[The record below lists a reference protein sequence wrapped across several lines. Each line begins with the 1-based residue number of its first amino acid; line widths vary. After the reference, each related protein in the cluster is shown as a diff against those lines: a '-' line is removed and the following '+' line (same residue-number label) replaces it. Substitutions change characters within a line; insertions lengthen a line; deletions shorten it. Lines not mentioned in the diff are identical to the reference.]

1 MISLPFTLHC
11 LPSAMLFA
19 SVVIFVVLI
28 FDNERAMSKEE
39 YIVPG
44 FKAGGVAAG
53 IRYQGRPDLALIIS
67 EVSAPAAGV
76 FTTNKVQAAPVIL
89 SRSHLTSNRAR
100 AIVVNSG
107 IANACTGEV
116 GLQRA
121 QATAHI
127 VAEAIGC
134 PIHEVLVA
142 STGVIGMDLPYE
154 PVANYLPRLV
164 SAVRADG
171 WLDAARA
178 IMTTDT
184 VPKIHMVK
192 SQLQNRPFTVLG
204 IAKGAGMIYPDMA
217 TLLSFVATDV
227 AISGEAL
234 QALVREETDRSFNR
248 ITVDGDTSTN
258 DTLFV
263 LANGLAGNQAIRN
276 LDSSDGERFRESLGE
291 VLLNLAKMIVAD
303 GEGATKF
310 VEITVKG
317 CSSRAAALLAARTI
331 SNSPLVKTA
340 FFGEDANWGRVLAAL
355 GRAGIDFDLQ
365 QVDLFFNG
373 VKLVENGLAVG
384 EEAEA
389 RVTEILKKS
398 SFSLTIDL
406 GQGKAEETVYTC
418 DFSLDYVKI
427 NANYRS

>member
-1 MISLPFTLHC
+1 MTDDKTNG
-11 LPSAMLFA
+11 A
-19 SVVIFVVLI
+19 
-28 FDNERAMSKEE
+28 DQYR
-39 YIVPG
+39 VPG
-44 FKAGGVAAG
+44 FKAGAVAAG
-53 IRYQGRPDLALIIS
+53 IRYQGRPDLALIVS
-67 EVSAPAAGV
+67 EVSATAAGV

-89 SRSHLTSNRAR
+89 SRSHLTANRAR

-121 QATAHI
+121 QATAHK

-134 PIHEVLVA
+134 PNHEVLVA

-154 PVANYLPRLV
+154 PVANYLPQLV

-171 WLDAARA
+171 WLEAARA

-184 VPKIHMVK
+184 VPKIHMV
-192 SQLQNRPFTVLG
+192 QGLLQNRPFTVLG
-204 IAKGAGMIYPDMA
+204 IAKGAGMIYPNMA
-217 TLLSFVATDV
+217 TLLAFVATDA

-234 QALVREETDRSFNR
+234 QALVRAETDRSFNR

-263 LANGLAGNQAIRN
+263 LANGFAGNETIRN
-276 LDSSDGERFRESLGE
+276 MNSSDGERFREALGE

-310 VEITVKG
+310 VKITVKG
-317 CSSRAAALLAARTI
+317 GSNKAAALLAARTV
-331 SNSPLVKTA
+331 SNSSLVKTA

-355 GRAGIDFDLQ
+355 GRAGIDFEPQ
-365 QVDLFFNG
+365 RVDLYFNG

-389 RVTEILKKS
+389 QVTEILKES

>member
-1 MISLPFTLHC
+1 MNNDKIP
-11 LPSAMLFA
+11 PP
-19 SVVIFVVLI
+19 
-28 FDNERAMSKEE
+28 E
-39 YIVPG
+39 YFIVPG
-44 FKAGGVAAG
+44 FKAGAVAAG
-53 IRYQGRPDLALIIS
+53 IRYQGRPDLALIVS
-67 EVSAPAAGV
+67 EVTAAAAGV
-76 FTTNKVQAAPVIL
+76 FTTNKVQAAPVLL
-89 SRSHLTSNRAR
+89 SRSHLSGNRAR

-121 QATAHI
+121 QTTAHM

-142 STGVIGMDLPYE
+142 STGVIGMDLPLE
-154 PVANYLPRLV
+154 PLANYLPKLV
-164 SAVRADG
+164 SAVRGDG
-171 WLDAARA
+171 WFEAARA

-192 SQLQNRPFTVLG
+192 DLLQDRPFTVVG

-217 TLLSFVATDV
+217 TLLSFVVTDA
-227 AISGEAL
+227 AISPEAL

-263 LANGLAGNQAIRN
+263 LANGLAGNRPIKK
-276 LDSSDGERFRESLGE
+276 LDSSDGERLRWALGE
-291 VLLNLAKMIVAD
+291 VLLTLAKMIVAD

-317 CSSRAAALLAARTI
+317 GSSKSAVLLAARTV

-340 FFGEDANWGRVLAAL
+340 LFGEDANWGRILAAL
-355 GRAGIDFDLQ
+355 GRAGIDFDPQ
-365 QVDLFFNG
+365 QVQLFFNG
-373 VKLVENGLAVG
+373 VKLVENGLTLG
-384 EEAEA
+384 QEAETQ
-389 RVTEILKKS
+389 VIEILKQS
-398 SFSLTIDL
+398 SFSITIDL

-418 DFSLDYVKI
+418 DLSLDYVKI

>member
-1 MISLPFTLHC
+1 M
-11 LPSAMLFA
+11 
-19 SVVIFVVLI
+19 
-28 FDNERAMSKEE
+28 DNEE
-39 YIVPG
+39 YTVPG
-44 FKAGGVAAG
+44 FKAGAVAAG
-53 IRYQGRPDLALIIS
+53 IRYQGRPDLALIMS
-67 EVSAPAAGV
+67 EVPAAAAGV
-76 FTTNKVQAAPVIL
+76 FTTNKVQAAPVLL
-89 SRSHLTSNRAR
+89 SRSHLTGNRAR

-107 IANACTGEV
+107 IANACTGEA

-127 VAEAIGC
+127 VSETIGC
-134 PIHEVLVA
+134 PINEVLVA
-142 STGVIGMDLPYE
+142 STGVIGMDLPLE
-154 PVANYLPRLV
+154 PLANYLPKLI
-164 SAVRADG
+164 SAIRNDG
-171 WLDAARA
+171 WFDAARA

-184 VPKIHMVK
+184 VPKIHMV
-192 SQLQNRPFTVLG
+192 QGLLQNRPFTVLG
-204 IAKGAGMIYPDMA
+204 IAKGAGMIYPNMA
-217 TLLSFVATDV
+217 TLLAFVATDA

-234 QALVREETDRSFNR
+234 QALVRAETDRSFNR

-263 LANGLAGNQAIRN
+263 LANGFAGNETIRN
-276 LDSSDGERFRESLGE
+276 MNSSDGERFREALGE
-291 VLLNLAKMIVAD
+291 VLLKLAKMIVAD

-310 VEITVKG
+310 VKITVKG
-317 CSSRAAALLAARTI
+317 GPNKAAALLAARTV
-331 SNSPLVKTA
+331 SNSSLVKTA

-355 GRAGIDFDLQ
+355 GRAGIDFEPQ
-365 QVDLFFNG
+365 RVDLYFNG

-389 RVTEILKKS
+389 QVTEILKES

>member
-1 MISLPFTLHC
+1 MKKDKTPPPEDF
-11 LPSAMLFA
+11 
-19 SVVIFVVLI
+19 
-28 FDNERAMSKEE
+28 
-39 YIVPG
+39 IVPG
-44 FKAGGVAAG
+44 FKAGAVAAG
-53 IRYQGRPDLALIIS
+53 IRYQGRPDLALIVS
-67 EVSAPAAGV
+67 EVTAAAAGV
-76 FTTNKVQAAPVIL
+76 FTTNKVQAAPVLL
-89 SRSHLTSNRAR
+89 SRSHLSGNRAR

-121 QATAHI
+121 QTTAHM

-142 STGVIGMDLPYE
+142 STGVIGMDLPLE
-154 PVANYLPRLV
+154 PLANYLPKLV
-164 SAVRADG
+164 SAVRGDG
-171 WLDAARA
+171 WFEAARA

-192 SQLQNRPFTVLG
+192 DLLQEGPFTVLG

-217 TLLSFVATDV
+217 TLLSFVVTDA
-227 AISGEAL
+227 AISPEAL

-263 LANGLAGNQAIRN
+263 LANGLAGNRPIKK
-276 LDSSDGERFRESLGE
+276 LDSSDGERLRWALGE
-291 VLLNLAKMIVAD
+291 VLLTLAKMIVAD

-317 CSSRAAALLAARTI
+317 GSSKSAVLLAARTV

-340 FFGEDANWGRVLAAL
+340 LFGEDANWGRILAAL
-355 GRAGIDFDLQ
+355 GRAGIDFDPQ
-365 QVDLFFNG
+365 QVQLFFNG
-373 VKLVENGLAVG
+373 VKLVENGLTLG
-384 EEAEA
+384 QEAETQ
-389 RVTEILKKS
+389 VIEILKQS
-398 SFSLTIDL
+398 SFSITIDL

-418 DFSLDYVKI
+418 DLSLDYVKI

>member
-1 MISLPFTLHC
+1 MTNNTIP
-11 LPSAMLFA
+11 PPED
-19 SVVIFVVLI
+19 FV
-28 FDNERAMSKEE
+28 
-39 YIVPG
+39 VPG
-44 FKAGGVAAG
+44 FKAGAVAAG

-67 EVSAPAAGV
+67 EVAAVAAGV
-76 FTTNKVQAAPVIL
+76 FTTNKVQAAPVLL
-89 SRSHLTSNRAR
+89 SRSHLTGNRAR

-121 QATAHI
+121 QATAHM
-127 VAEAIGC
+127 VAEATGC

-142 STGVIGMDLPYE
+142 STGVIGMDLPLE
-154 PVANYLPRLV
+154 PVANYVPKLV
-164 SAVRADG
+164 SAVRGDG

-192 SQLQNRPFTVLG
+192 ALLQDRPFTVLG
-204 IAKGAGMIYPDMA
+204 IAKGAGMINPDMA
-217 TLLSFVATDV
+217 TLLSFVATDA
-227 AISGEAL
+227 AISPEAL

-263 LANGLAGNQAIRN
+263 LANGLAGNRPIRN
-276 LDSSDGERFRESLGE
+276 LDSSDGERLRWALGE

-317 CSSRAAALLAARTI
+317 GSSKAAALLAARTV

-340 FFGEDANWGRVLAAL
+340 LFGEDANWGRILAAL
-355 GRAGIDFDLQ
+355 GRAGIDFDPQ
-365 QVDLFFNG
+365 QVQLFFNG

-384 EEAEA
+384 QEAE
-389 RVTEILKKS
+389 TEVSDILRQS
-398 SFSLTIDL
+398 SFSITIDL

-418 DFSLDYVKI
+418 DLSLDYVRI

>member
-1 MISLPFTLHC
+1 M
-11 LPSAMLFA
+11 
-19 SVVIFVVLI
+19 
-28 FDNERAMSKEE
+28 DNEE
-39 YIVPG
+39 YTVPG
-44 FKAGGVAAG
+44 FKAGAVAAG

-67 EVSAPAAGV
+67 EVSAAAAGV
-76 FTTNKVQAAPVIL
+76 FTTNKVQAAPVLL
-89 SRSHLTSNRAR
+89 SRSHLTGNRAR

-121 QATAHI
+121 QATAHM

-142 STGVIGMDLPYE
+142 STGVIGMDLPLE
-154 PVANYLPRLV
+154 PLANYLPKLV
-164 SAVRADG
+164 SAVRGDG
-171 WLDAARA
+171 WFEAARA

-192 SQLQNRPFTVLG
+192 DLLQEGPFTVLG

-217 TLLSFVATDV
+217 TLLSFVVTDA
-227 AISGEAL
+227 AISPEAL

-263 LANGLAGNQAIRN
+263 LANGLAGNGPIRN
-276 LDSSDGERFRESLGE
+276 LDSSDGERLRWALGE

-317 CSSRAAALLAARTI
+317 GSSKAAALLAARTV

-340 FFGEDANWGRVLAAL
+340 LFGEDANWGRILAAL
-355 GRAGIDFDLQ
+355 GRAGIDFDPQ
-365 QVDLFFNG
+365 QVQLFFNG
-373 VKLVENGLAVG
+373 VKLVENGLTLG
-384 EEAEA
+384 QEAETQ
-389 RVTEILKKS
+389 VIEILKQS
-398 SFSLTIDL
+398 SFSITIDL

-418 DFSLDYVKI
+418 DLSLDYVKI

>member
-1 MISLPFTLHC
+1 MTDDKTNV
-11 LPSAMLFA
+11 A
-19 SVVIFVVLI
+19 
-28 FDNERAMSKEE
+28 DQYR
-39 YIVPG
+39 VPG
-44 FKAGGVAAG
+44 FKAGAVAAG
-53 IRYQGRPDLALIIS
+53 IRYQGRPDLALIVS
-67 EVSAPAAGV
+67 EVSATAAGV

-89 SRSHLTSNRAR
+89 SRSHLTANRAR

-121 QATAHI
+121 QATAHK

-134 PIHEVLVA
+134 PNHEVLVA

-154 PVANYLPRLV
+154 PVANNLPQLV

-171 WLDAARA
+171 WLEAARA

-184 VPKIHMVK
+184 VPKIHMV
-192 SQLQNRPFTVLG
+192 QGLLQNRPFTVLG
-204 IAKGAGMIYPDMA
+204 IAKGAGMIYPNMA
-217 TLLSFVATDV
+217 TLLAFVATDA

-234 QALVREETDRSFNR
+234 QALVRAETDRSFNR

-263 LANGLAGNQAIRN
+263 LANGFAGNKTIRN
-276 LDSSDGERFRESLGE
+276 MNSSDGERFREALGE
-291 VLLNLAKMIVAD
+291 VLLKLAKMIVAD

-310 VEITVKG
+310 VKITVKG
-317 CSSRAAALLAARTI
+317 GPNKAAALLAARTV
-331 SNSPLVKTA
+331 SNSSLVKTA

-355 GRAGIDFDLQ
+355 GRAGIDFEPQ
-365 QVDLFFNG
+365 RVDLYFNG

-389 RVTEILKKS
+389 QVTEILKES